1 MPRLTHHEKYLTPWT
16 WYVFPWIT
24 LTIVCAAPIDSARRS
39 VVDDLNNLI
48 NLVAPALSSNA
59 NVNTNVKVDS
69 SGNTNSNANSVGKT
83 QESIRFVPFVGPFG
97 TRLVPVAVR
106 PQIVQAQSGRQISNS
121 GQKSQIQSPKSQSQT
136 SSQSQNS
143 QNQNTNSNV
152 AVSQNQ
158 NSQSQSQSQSQVQ
171 AQSQSTSTDSDG
183 IAVLPIKAGDVS
195 GIIIIPMPKG
205 SLAPTTNTQATVP
218 IDTNVQVTDSSAADT
233 PTSTTPNNFSGP
245 SGQHSINKTPLGAG
259 FLGAGVADALNATAV
274 NPVPDSS

>member
-1 MPRLTHHEKYLTPWT
+1 MPRLTHHEKYSALWT
-16 WYVFPWIT
+16 WYDLPRIT
-24 LTIVCAAPIDSARRS
+24 LITVCAAPIDSARRS

-106 PQIVQAQSGRQISNS
+106 PQTMQAQSGRQISNS
-121 GQKSQIQSPKSQSQT
+121 GQKS
-136 SSQSQNS
+136 SQSQNS
-143 QNQNTNSNV
+143 QSQNTNSDV

-158 NSQSQSQSQSQVQ
+158 NSQSQSQSQVQ

-195 GIIIIPMPKG
+195 GIIIIPMSKG